1 MNLTSMD
8 CPKCG
13 GQITMDMTGRDFVFC
28 PYCGAQVAVTD
39 ENVKTLNINHHITE
53 EKINHAKLAELE
65 YKERED
71 KRNTKLFVIIMIA
84 MLAPAAIGLTWYYLH
99 PRYAANQLKKHTEI
113 AAEQGLLSAGNASDY
128 KEQDWKTVR
137 KKLEDLGFTNISHTK
152 EGGFHPIAAGDV
164 TDVSINGISNFG
176 VDDYFAPDA
185 PVNISHY

>member
-1 MNLTSMD
+1 MNLSSMN

-28 PYCGAQVAVTD
+28 SYCGAQVAVTD

-65 YKERED
+65 YKERKEKEGD
-71 KRNTKLFVIIMIA
+71 KYFLIFCAVF
-84 MLAPAAIGLTWYYLH
+84 AAIVAIGIAWYCLH
-99 PRYAANQLKKHTEI
+99 PRFAANQLKKHTEI